1 MNIEIKDAGTA
12 RKIATISFEAD
23 EVSKEESRAC
33 NEISRV
39 ANIPGFRKGK
49 APMVVIRKKFAKE
62 LKNEL
67 NRKISTQAYE
77 AVLAEKDIRVHSI
90 LKVDP
95 GELDPK
101 SPATVEVT
109 IDVEPDFEL
118 PEYESFELEVNPIEV
133 SDKDVEQELQAL
145 CDQRAS
151 FDVVERKAEK
161 GDYVKCSYEGKMGE
175 ELVADLVPEK
185 PMYGKQ
191 SNTWEEAGQAQGL
204 GVDAVAQGVIG
215 LGKDEKTNVET
226 KFDDDFE
233 ITPLAGKTVNYSIE
247 VHEVRQKKAPDPQS
261 EDFLKSMKVENLD
274 SLKEKIRED
283 LKVRKEQEN
292 QNSKRQQVTQKILEI
307 PEFAL
312 PQQAVE
318 DESKNIFQGNIQ
330 RALQSGAKEDEIEKK
345 RDEIWKQSQVQAE
358 ARIKLTIT
366 LGRIAEKEKVEV
378 SNEDLAQAATRE
390 AMMLRKDPSEYV
402 KELSQDRARLN
413 RFRMDIL
420 HDKTLELVAS
430 MGKEKVC
437 ESEGDPTN

>member
-1 MNIEIKDAGTA
+1 M
-12 RKIATISFEAD
+12 
-23 EVSKEESRAC
+23 
-33 NEISRV
+33 
-39 ANIPGFRKGK
+39 
-49 APMVVIRKKFAKE
+49 
-62 LKNEL
+62 
-67 NRKISTQAYE
+67 
-77 AVLAEKDIRVHSI
+77 
-90 LKVDP
+90 
-95 GELDPK
+95 
-101 SPATVEVT
+101 
-109 IDVEPDFEL
+109 
-118 PEYESFELEVNPIEV
+118 
-133 SDKDVEQELQAL
+133 
-145 CDQRAS
+145 
-151 FDVVERKAEK
+151 
-161 GDYVKCSYEGKMGE
+161 
-175 ELVADLVPEK
+175 
-185 PMYGKQ
+185 
-191 SNTWEEAGQAQGL
+191 
-204 GVDAVAQGVIG
+204 
-215 LGKDEKTNVET
+215 ET

-233 ITPLAGKTVNYSIE
+233 ITPLAGKTVIYSIE

-261 EDFLKSMKVENLD
+261 EDFLKSMNVENID

-413 RFRMDIL
+413 RCLLYTSPSPRD
-420 HDKTLELVAS
+420 
-430 MGKEKVC
+430 C
-437 ESEGDPTN
+437 Q